1 MDGCFE
7 LTIEANPGTLD
18 EEKLLVYRDAGIN
31 RLSIGL
37 QAWQNHLLESLGEF
51 ILWKS
56 LKKIIILP

>member
-31 RLSIGL
+31 RLSIGFRHGRITCL
-37 QAWQNHLLESLGEF
+37 KAWGEF

>member
-31 RLSIGL
+31 RLSIGFRHGRITCL
-37 QAWQNHLLESLGEF
+37 KAWENSYCGRV
-51 ILWKS
+51 
-56 LKKIIILP
+56 